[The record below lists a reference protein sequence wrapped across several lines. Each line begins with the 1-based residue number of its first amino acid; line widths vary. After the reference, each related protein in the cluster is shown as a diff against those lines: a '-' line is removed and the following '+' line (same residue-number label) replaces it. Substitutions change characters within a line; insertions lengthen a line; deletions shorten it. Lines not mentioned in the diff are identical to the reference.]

1 MLHLEYQ
8 LKMVSLVRIRFCLLI
23 PNELNNKN
31 NKNAYFVSE
40 ILIKIVYTFG
50 IFNSAYFQVNQ
61 DGENEN
67 IFRLPLRIYN

>member
-1 MLHLEYQ
+1 
-8 LKMVSLVRIRFCLLI
+8 MVSLVRIRFCLLI

-31 NKNAYFVSE
+31 AYFVLVSE